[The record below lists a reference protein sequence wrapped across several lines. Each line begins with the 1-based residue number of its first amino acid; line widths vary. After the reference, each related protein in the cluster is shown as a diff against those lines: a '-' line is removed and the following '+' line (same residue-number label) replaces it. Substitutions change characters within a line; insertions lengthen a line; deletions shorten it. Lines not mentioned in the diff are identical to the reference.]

1 MIINVCVNLYIS
13 AGFLKSDKI
22 ALSGYKGAK
31 RVCVHVDASI
41 ICNSL
46 SRSSTLS
53 VRVVY
58 SHEAFLR
65 DS

>member
-1 MIINVCVNLYIS
+1 VIINVCVNLYIS
-13 AGFLKSDKI
+13 ADFLKLDKI

-41 ICNSL
+41 ICSSL